1 MSRRIS
7 RWLIRECHT
16 LPLTE
21 HDTHTTQG
29 ILRGKPVAVKKIHI
43 GLRRD
48 GQIDERTSEVLE
60 DFRNECAV
68 MRFSS
73 APAFPLNRVELSRVL
88 RMKPT

>member
-1 MSRRIS
+1 MS
-7 RWLIRECHT
+7 
-16 LPLTE
+16 
-21 HDTHTTQG
+21 HTTQG

-73 APAFPLNRVELSRVL
+73 APAVELSRVL